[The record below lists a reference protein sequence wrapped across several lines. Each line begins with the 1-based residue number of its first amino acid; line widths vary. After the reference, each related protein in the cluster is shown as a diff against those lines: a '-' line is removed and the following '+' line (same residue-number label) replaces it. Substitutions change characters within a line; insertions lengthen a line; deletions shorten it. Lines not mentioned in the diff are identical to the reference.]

1 MNHKFIQYDSTSNW
15 AIQFINSG
23 EYITSQT
30 IQQINNNF
38 YIWCY
43 KGQAFAYKKIVDY
56 LLINNL
62 CAIHKE
68 YKSYTQLVLTSH
80 ALLELI

>member
-1 MNHKFIQYDSTSNW
+1 MNHKFIRYGFNSNW
-15 AIQFINSG
+15 VIKFMNSE

-56 LLINNL
+56 LLINNI
-62 CAIHKE
+62 CTIYKE